1 MDNSCSLSLDN
12 KTHLTMSCQLVT
24 AGRHHLRT
32 DSIEDFARQLSE
44 IFDINVDYGVYED
57 EPVIMGSIIRHAGGP
72 RYWLKDE
79 HDDEWPVNFSLEEPE
94 GSKEYLDGDIYLLRI
109 YRDIVQI
116 SMTGW
121 PYRGSD
127 YMSFFYDD
135 PYPGQAADMAS
146 FRRRLKEVFARFG
159 ADKVYCFDGGYSSTG
174 FLEDKLF
181 LPWDEFE
188 NYILSGKYLDE
199 TENQDVYHWK
209 EDSMLLNVS
218 EFISG
223 VNPTR
228 TKGSADVYI
237 DDFKDIQ

>member
-1 MDNSCSLSLDN
+1 
-12 KTHLTMSCQLVT
+12 MSCQLVT

-32 DSIEDFARQLSE
+32 DSIEVVASQLSD
-44 IFDINVDYGVYED
+44 IFDINIDYGVFE
-57 EPVIMGSIIRHAGGP
+57 EFPVIMGSVVKHEERPH
-72 RYWLKDE
+72 YWLEDQHDE
-79 HDDEWPVNFSLEEPE
+79 EWPVKFSLEGPL
-94 GSKEYLDGDIYLLRI
+94 GSEEYLDGDIYLLSI

-127 YMSFFYDD
+127 YLSFFYDE
-135 PYPGQAADMAS
+135 PYPGQAADLAA
-146 FRRRLKEVFARFG
+146 FRRRLKEVFRIFG
-159 ADKVYCFDGGYSSTG
+159 ASKVYCFDGGYSSTG

-188 NYILSGKYLDE
+188 DYILSGKYLDD
-199 TENQDVYHWK
+199 TEDQDKYHWK
-209 EDSMLLNVS
+209 EDSMILNVS
-218 EFISG
+218 DYISG

-237 DDFKDIQ
+237 DDFKDLQ